1 MPFLIAILVK
11 RGMTAQMAKVAILI
25 TAAIL
30 ILAGIWLAI
39 ALHDRR
45 VITDYETDTTGRLI
59 VKNADATVEAA
70 ERRAQDEALIA
81 NQAKDDRDAI
91 STLPD
96 TAPDAHS
103 IALSCARLRRA
114 GTDTNRIAACAGFD
128 RTP

>member
-11 RGMTAQMAKVAILI
+11 RGMSAQMAKVAILI
-25 TAAIL
+25 TAAVL

-45 VITDYETDTTGRLI
+45 VITDYETDTTGRLV

-70 ERRAQDEALIA
+70 ERRAQDEAAIHT
-81 NQAKDDRDAI
+81 QAKDDRDAI

-114 GTDTNRIAACAGFD
+114 GSPAGSAAPCV
-128 RTP
+128 